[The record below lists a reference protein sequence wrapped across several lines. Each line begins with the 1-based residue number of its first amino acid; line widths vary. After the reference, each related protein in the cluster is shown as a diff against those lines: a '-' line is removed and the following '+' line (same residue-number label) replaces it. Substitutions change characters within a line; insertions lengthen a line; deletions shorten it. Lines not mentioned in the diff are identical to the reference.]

1 MDRILDYNFT
11 SEKQS
16 ETNQDKESYTW
27 TDDVLP
33 RTPTNQTTQP
43 DEDDIINKYET
54 SYEEL
59 KQETI
64 TEVEQIKE
72 NVLSE
77 LEEDPN
83 PLKLGAMAIK
93 YEQKATELENDID
106 QKFEELFEAFEQELD
121 RYGYSKASVVK
132 LERKYKSTK
141 TDLKNELVKEASAW
155 MEGRKF

>member
-1 MDRILDYNFT
+1 MRKFLLILSILIIYFVINGVNTVDRILDYNFT

-59 KQETI
+59 NK
-64 TEVEQIKE
+64 K
-72 NVLSE
+72 
-77 LEEDPN
+77 P
-83 PLKLGAMAIK
+83 
-93 YEQKATELENDID
+93 
-106 QKFEELFEAFEQELD
+106 
-121 RYGYSKASVVK
+121 
-132 LERKYKSTK
+132 
-141 TDLKNELVKEASAW
+141 
-155 MEGRKF
+155 

>member
-93 YEQKATELENDID
+93 YEQKQRNWKMISIRSLRNY
-106 QKFEELFEAFEQELD
+106 LRRL
-121 RYGYSKASVVK
+121 SKS
-132 LERKYKSTK
+132 
-141 TDLKNELVKEASAW
+141 
-155 MEGRKF
+155 